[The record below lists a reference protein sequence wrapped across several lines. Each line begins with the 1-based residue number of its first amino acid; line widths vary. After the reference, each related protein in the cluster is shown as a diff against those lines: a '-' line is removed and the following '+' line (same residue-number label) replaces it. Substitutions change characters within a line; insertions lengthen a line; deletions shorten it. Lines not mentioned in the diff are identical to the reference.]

1 MRRIG
6 KGRRFVPIALIAIIV
21 AMAMIVMPVCLS
33 RCAMPLAMPLAMT
46 LAMTLGMLLASP
58 MLIVCSSQRGCC
70 EETGK
75 R

>member
-1 MRRIG
+1 LRRIG

-21 AMAMIVMPVCLS
+21 AMAMIVMPVCLP
-33 RCAMPLAMPLAMT
+33 RCAMSLAMP

-70 EETGK
+70 EETGE

>member
-1 MRRIG
+1 LRRIG

-21 AMAMIVMPVCLS
+21 AMAMIVMPVSLP
-33 RCAMPLAMPLAMT
+33 RCAMPLAMP

-70 EETGK
+70 EETGE

>member
-46 LAMTLGMLLASP
+46 LGMLLASP